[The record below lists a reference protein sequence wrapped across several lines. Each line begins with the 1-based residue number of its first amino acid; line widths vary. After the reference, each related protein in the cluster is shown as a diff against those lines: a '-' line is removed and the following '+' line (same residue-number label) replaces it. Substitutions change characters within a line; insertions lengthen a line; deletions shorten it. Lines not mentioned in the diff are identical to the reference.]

1 MSAVSLTEITK
12 SYDGP
17 PVLSIPSLSIAA
29 GEFLTLLGPSGC
41 GKTTLLRIVAGL
53 IGANSGAVKM
63 DGRNVTSVPV
73 HRREIGMVFQ
83 AHALFPHMTVGE
95 NVGFGLKMRGVPKAD
110 RRDRVVAALTTV
122 RLEHLIDRMPHELSG
137 GQQQRVAIAR
147 AIVIRPRVLL
157 LDEPF
162 GALDRKLREAL
173 QVELRDVTRT
183 LDITSIFVTHDQE
196 EALVLSDRIAVMNEG
211 RIEQVAAPRTIFE
224 EPATRFVAD
233 FMGFAN
239 LRPAVVTEA
248 ASHEVALES
257 SGLRLAANNAGQSH
271 LRGHAV
277 GVGIRQERI
286 MMRSPD
292 AVQSGVNAIGGK
304 VVSAIYHGNLWSYRV
319 STAAGDMQV
328 ARAPD
333 DGDQGRGF
341 DVGAAVALSWDKS
354 AVRVFD
360 A

>member
-1 MSAVSLTEITK
+1 MSAVALSNLTK
-12 SYDGP
+12 AYDGT
-17 PVLSIPSLSIAA
+17 PVLSIPSLEIPS

-53 IGANSGAVKM
+53 IQPNSGTVEM
-63 DGRNVTSVPV
+63 SGRDVTGVPV

-95 NVGFGLKMRGVPKAD
+95 NVGFGLKMRGVAKED
-110 RRDRVVAALTTV
+110 RRGQVIAALTTV
-122 RLEHLIDRMPHELSG
+122 RLQHFIDRMPHELSG

-173 QVELRDVTRT
+173 QVELRDVTRS
-183 LDITSIFVTHDQE
+183 LAITAIFVTHDQE

-211 RIEQVAAPRTIFE
+211 RIEQAAAPRAIFE

-239 LRPAVVTEA
+239 LRSAVV
-248 ASHEVALES
+248 ASAGSGDLVLES
-257 SGLRLAANNAGQSH
+257 DGLQLMTSNSGPAR
-271 LRGHAV
+271 LRGDKV

-286 MMRSPD
+286 AMHRSN
-292 AVQSGVNAIGGK
+292 AALLQVNAIAGK
-304 VVSAIYHGNLWSYRV
+304 VESAIYHGNLWSYRIA
-319 STAAGDMQV
+319 TGAGEMLV
-328 ARAPD
+328 ARAPEENE
-333 DGDQGRGF
+333 QGEGF
-341 DVGAAVALSWDKS
+341 EVGAAVALSWDKS